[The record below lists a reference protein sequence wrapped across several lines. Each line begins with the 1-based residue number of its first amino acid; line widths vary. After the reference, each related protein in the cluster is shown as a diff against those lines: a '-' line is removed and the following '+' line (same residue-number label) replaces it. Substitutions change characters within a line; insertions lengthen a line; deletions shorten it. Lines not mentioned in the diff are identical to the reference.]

1 MVSLSTHVL
10 DAAKGL
16 PAAGMTVR
24 LERRDADSGDAGGS
38 GTGGGWTTLAA
49 ARTDGDGRI
58 KEWGT
63 ELSAGTYRLVF
74 DTSGLSDFY
83 PEVAVAFTIT
93 DPGRHL
99 HVPLLISPFAYSTYR
114 GS

>member
-1 MVSLSTHVL
+1 MSLSTHVL

-16 PAAGMTVR
+16 PAAGTTVR
-24 LERRDADSGDAGGS
+24 LERRDAD
-38 GTGGGWTTLAA
+38 GGGWTTLAA

-58 KEWGT
+58 KEWDT
-63 ELSAGTYRLVF
+63 ELNTGTYRLVF
-74 DTSGLSDFY
+74 DTSGLSDFF

>member
-1 MVSLSTHVL
+1 MSLSTHVL

-24 LERRDADSGDAGGS
+24 LQRRTARGDGG
-38 GTGGGWTTLAA
+38 GGDGWTTLAEI
-49 ARTDGDGRI
+49 RTDQDGRI
-58 KEWGT
+58 REWNT
-63 ELSAGTYRLVF
+63 PLNAGTHRLVF
-74 DTSGLSDFY
+74 DTSGLSDFF

-93 DPGRHL
+93 DPDRHL